1 MGVVAL
7 NAVASDAVAVDSI
20 AVGAAS
26 ACVLVVSA
34 VASGTV
40 AANAAVLLLE
50 LLVLQKMHVLF
61 TCAVCCSFKW
71 FVCKCNVCC

>member
-34 VASGTV
+34 VASGNIV
-40 AANAAVLLLE
+40 AMLFLLTLFFAKKQQPEKVASVTEVLKIL
-50 LLVLQKMHVLF
+50 KI
-61 TCAVCCSFKW
+61 S
-71 FVCKCNVCC
+71 

>member
-34 VASGTV
+34 VASGTGV
-40 AANAAVLLLE
+40 AGVYKNSIYL
-50 LLVLQKMHVLF
+50 
-61 TCAVCCSFKW
+61 S
-71 FVCKCNVCC
+71 